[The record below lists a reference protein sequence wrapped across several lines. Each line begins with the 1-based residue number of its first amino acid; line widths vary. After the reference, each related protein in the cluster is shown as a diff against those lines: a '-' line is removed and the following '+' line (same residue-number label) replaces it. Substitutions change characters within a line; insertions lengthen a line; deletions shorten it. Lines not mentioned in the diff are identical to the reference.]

1 MSKSSLDLQLD
12 MLEAQF
18 NKVKASLLNGS
29 PAALQEAAATFQR
42 LAVEFIQ
49 FADAV
54 GRAQLATPA
63 RMRRIKALF
72 DGLGTL
78 RECQLRQVAYV
89 ERALAVV
96 LPATREKATYTGA
109 AGAYGSAARRSGTFS
124 GFAA

>member
-18 NKVKASLLNGS
+18 SKVKQSLLSGS
-29 PAALQEAAATFQR
+29 PATLQAASATLQR

-63 RMRRIKALF
+63 RIRRIKALSE
-72 DGLGTL
+72 GLGTL

-89 ERALAVV
+89 ERALAIV
-96 LPATREKATYTGA
+96 LPGAREKPTYPGAT
-109 AGAYGSAARRSGTFS
+109 GAYGNAARRSGTFS